1 MYEFKSRR
9 NIRSSSRYS
18 PKGSSTKSTSKVSM
32 EYIVIIAFIVI
43 LFIRA
48 VVIINE
54 NNERGAYAYV
64 QLLNFGMPIVENQ
77 AYNEEDFQ
85 ENRLSVKTVV
95 SEALG
100 LGDINAFTIMGK
112 ELSLFNVGS
121 NEVMSGNGISSSK
134 PIAGLKPFSLK
145 DNSVAKLTP
154 EQIAE
159 LNKVSSAYDPSLKK
173 PLDNSKPEVLIYHT
187 HATENYAEADKDT
200 TDNNFNVVGVGE
212 ILAKELEEGYGISVI
227 HDKTVH
233 SLGGYNDSYLRSE
246 ETVQSY
252 LNTYGDFK
260 LIIDLH
266 RDSAPRNSVVTEV
279 NGETIARMMFV
290 QDSLSGRYDAQ
301 KAMTDKLTSI
311 SESLFPGLLKT
322 PTIYDGGKNHFNQDL
337 SDNSLLIEC
346 GSNSNSAQEAKLTAK
361 YIARLLAEYLNR

>member
-1 MYEFKSRR
+1 MYELKSRR
-9 NIRSSSRYS
+9 NIKSSSRYT
-18 PKGSSTKSTSKVSM
+18 PKGNNSKSTSKISM
-32 EYIVIIAFIVI
+32 EYIVIIAFIII
-43 LFIRA
+43 LLIRS
-48 VVIINE
+48 VIIISE
-54 NNERGAYAYV
+54 NNERGAFAYV

-85 ENRLSVKTVV
+85 ENRLSVKTVI

-100 LGDINAFTIMGK
+100 LGDINAFSIMGK

-121 NEVMSGNGISSSK
+121 NEVMSGSGVSNK
-134 PIAGLKPFSLK
+134 EIAGLKPFSLK

-173 PLDNSKPEVLIYHT
+173 TLDNSKPEVLIYHT

-200 TDNNFNVVGVGE
+200 TDNNFNVIGVGE

-233 SLGGYNDSYLRSE
+233 SLGGYNDSYLRSG

-266 RDSAPRNSVVTEV
+266 RDSAPRNAVVTEI

-311 SESLFPGLLKT
+311 SDTLFPGLLKQ
-322 PTIYDGGKNHFNQDL
+322 PTVYDGGKNHFNQDL

-346 GSNSNSAQEAKLTAK
+346 GSNSNNAQEAKLTAK